1 MTGTRQL
8 ATFTLDSF
16 LFGIDVG
23 TVQEVLRFQPMTT
36 VPLAPKMVG
45 GLINLR
51 GKIVAALDLRVRL
64 GLPPRPADRAPMNMV
79 LRARADEGAISL
91 LVDTIGE
98 VVTVDD
104 AVCEAPPDTMSDVAR
119 AVIDRVYKLP
129 DGLLLALDWK
139 TAVAH
144 PAGAGNADSNN
155 PR

>member
-1 MTGTRQL
+1 MRQL
-8 ATFTLDSF
+8 ATFTLDNF

-23 TVQEVLRFQPMTT
+23 NVQEVLRFQPMTT
-36 VPLAPKMVG
+36 VPLAPRMVG

-64 GLPPRPADRAPMNMV
+64 GLPARPADRAPMNMV
-79 LRARADEGAISL
+79 LRARPDEGAVSL

-98 VVTVDD
+98 VVTVDE
-104 AVCEAPPDTMSDVAR
+104 AAFEAPPDTMGDLPR

-139 TAVAH
+139 TAIAYQAA
-144 PAGAGNADSNN
+144 AGGAADSNN
-155 PR
+155 AR